1 MKHHQWNEIM
11 VWEILWEILWSL
23 MIWLFSNLDS
33 VRKITRKLKEIDV
46 DEIVQARKRQKHSH
60 RLDTYIYDT
69 SCILID
75 R

>member
-1 MKHHQWNEIM
+1 MKNHQWNEIM
-11 VWEILWEILWSL
+11 VWENFTVFISL
-23 MIWLFSNLDS
+23 DLFTNLDS

-60 RLDTYIYDT
+60 RFVTIQIDYST